1 MMKSDPPNAFALT
14 GITKS
19 FRYFALQGFDLRLPL
34 GQIMGL
40 VGPNG
45 AGKSTTIRLL
55 MGLIA
60 PEAGVIEVL
69 GHRVPE
75 HAALAKR
82 DVAFVSEDMR
92 LYGAATLDW
101 HMRLVASIFPNW
113 DEIYARQLLKRF
125 NLHAEQPIRGLSR
138 GEHTK
143 ALLLLALARRPRLLV
158 LDEPSAGLDPVA
170 RHELLTELM
179 EIMRDDTRSILFS
192 SHNTLDVERVCDQ
205 IAFLDRGRLV
215 EAADKETFLE
225 RWRRLLLDVPA
236 GVTLPRLVD
245 VVEISSSERLATITT
260 NNYQPSLHMALE
272 SIGAR
277 VREVQRMSLEEIFVA
292 SVMRSR
298 EEVAA

>member
-1 MMKSDPPNAFALT
+1 MMRSEPPNAFALT
-14 GITKS
+14 GIRKS

-55 MGLIA
+55 MGLIS
-60 PEAGVIEVL
+60 PQAGVIEVL

-75 HAALAKR
+75 HAAVAKR

-101 HMRLVASIFPNW
+101 HMRLVASIYPNW
-113 DEIYARQLLKRF
+113 DEIYVRKLLKRF

-138 GEHTK
+138 GEHMK

-158 LDEPSAGLDPVA
+158 LDEPTAGLDPVA

-215 EAADKETFLE
+215 EAADKETFLD

-236 GVTLPRLVD
+236 GVTLPRLAD
-245 VVEISSSERLATITT
+245 VVEISSSERLATVTT
-260 NNYQPSLHMALE
+260 NNYQPTLHIAFE

-277 VREVQRMSLEEIFVA
+277 VHEVQRMSLEEIFVA

-298 EEVAA
+298 GEVPA